1 MVKIQDSVFNLMA
14 ICYFR
19 YLNQTNVFFHQLTR
33 NKTYDNTSWGHVLY
47 KSRTS
52 NCSVWLRTILCSV
65 NEQIT
70 CSRHIINYLIMGL
83 LTRIKV
89 LLTFYHLYMHNSD
102 DILPKYWHIFK
113 IQMPLDYFHDYSRIL
128 IKKADVPTYGIVW
141 LKAWQLRWYYFWRRL
156 LIPIHSTLRVWYDIS
171 NFPSILLPPSLLY

>member
-33 NKTYDNTSWGHVLY
+33 NKTYDNTSWVRVLY

-70 CSRHIINYLIMGL
+70 CSRHIINCLIMGL

-102 DILPKYWHIFK
+102 DILPKYWHFFLNTFRLFSWLFK
-113 IQMPLDYFHDYSRIL
+113 NSDQKSRCSYI
-128 IKKADVPTYGIVW
+128 
-141 LKAWQLRWYYFWRRL
+141 WYCMAESL
-156 LIPIHSTLRVWYDIS
+156 TTEM
-171 NFPSILLPPSLLY
+171 ILLLTTSSYSNSFNFACMIWHF